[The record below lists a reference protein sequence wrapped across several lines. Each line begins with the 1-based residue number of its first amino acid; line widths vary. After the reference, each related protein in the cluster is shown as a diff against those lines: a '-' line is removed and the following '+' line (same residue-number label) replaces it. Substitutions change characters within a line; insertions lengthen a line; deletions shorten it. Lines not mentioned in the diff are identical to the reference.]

1 MTLTMVTPS
10 RPPQQTVTFLDD
22 YCSRYQHLFSE
33 VRNYEAFKFLHLGIL
48 SELPRKS
55 LPKIARA
62 VGLSNSQSLH
72 HFLLEASLDAKAL
85 RQMRLSLIQASI
97 GEEEMILCLD
107 ETGDVKKGKTTDY
120 VSRQYIGNLGKTERG
135 IVSVNAYGIVK
146 GITYPLMF
154 KIFKPKN
161 CLKPQ
166 DIYQTKPQLAVEILQ
181 ELKGFG
187 FVIKRVLADSL
198 YGESSYVIDCL
209 EKLKLKF
216 IVAIRSNHGVLMGPG
231 QRMRYNRWKAYQQRV
246 SSTYSQPRYIREII
260 FGHRRRLRYYQITKG
275 EVPEPTG
282 DNSWYIMTN
291 IEETTITQLAQG
303 YSFRNWIEY
312 GFKQVKNELGW
323 ADYRF
328 TNYSSIERW
337 WEIIFSVY
345 LLISLQAQ
353 NFSSFEEAPHHE
365 DDSAQFN
372 LGISAQS
379 IRQFRKHSCWEK
391 GENWNRALNHLWLII
406 QPYLA
411 YHLIIPW
418 LEVFKIPGLR
428 RA

>member
-1 MTLTMVTPS
+1 MVTPS
-10 RPPQQTVTFLDD
+10 RPPQQTVTFIDD
-22 YCSRYQHLFSE
+22 YCSRYQHLFSD

-48 SELPRKS
+48 SELPHKS

-72 HFLLEASLDAKAL
+72 HFLLEASWDAKAL

-146 GITYPLMF
+146 GITDPLMF

-187 FVIKRVLADSL
+187 FSIKRVLADSL

-209 EKLKLKF
+209 ERLKLKF
-216 IVAIRSNHGVLMGPG
+216 IVAIRSNHSVLMGSG
-231 QRMRYNRWKAYQQRV
+231 KRVRYNRWKAYQQRV
-246 SSTYSQPRYIREII
+246 SSTYSQQRYIREII
-260 FGHRRRLRYYQITKG
+260 FGHQ
-275 EVPEPTG
+275 
-282 DNSWYIMTN
+282 
-291 IEETTITQLAQG
+291 
-303 YSFRNWIEY
+303 
-312 GFKQVKNELGW
+312 
-323 ADYRF
+323 
-328 TNYSSIERW
+328 RW

-372 LGISAQS
+372 LGISALS
-379 IRQFRKHSCWEK
+379 IDQFQQHPWWEK
-391 GENWNRALNHLWLII
+391 GENWNRALNNLRLII
-406 QPYLA
+406 QPYLV

-428 RA
+428 RALSKLIDCINGGETSKKASVWNERVAA